1 MIRHLVSWKMKD
13 APDVETRAEEIR
25 RGLEGLAGQI
35 DGLIEAHVYRGQG
48 SNGYTLLL
56 DSLLRDEAALAFYQ
70 DSISEVVDN
79 CASGPS
85 MSVSGVRS
93 SWLTCV

>member
-1 MIRHLVSWKMKD
+1 MKD

-56 DSLLRDEAALAFYQ
+56 DSLLRDKAALAFYQ
-70 DSISEVVDN
+70 DHPLHVAQKQVIGAYTSERFAFDYAVED
-79 CASGPS
+79 
-85 MSVSGVRS
+85 
-93 SWLTCV
+93 